1 MSGLTLQ
8 LNGLQPNGFQL
19 NGFHINGQVVLVPQ
33 SSGEEAHTAA
43 EDKGP
48 SPIAPEIK
56 ELAWGAGAFIVLLL
70 LMRVWLFPRLKKGM
84 DARYGKIRGD
94 HESADATRAA
104 ANAEVAEYEVEIA
117 SVKAQAAARLEAARG
132 VLENERTAALAEVNG
147 RIAVRR
153 TESNAASEAAR
164 AAAAEHVQAAVADVS
179 SRVSELATGHKP
191 KPAAVTGIVEALM
204 AGGAK

>member
-1 MSGLTLQ
+1 MTSVIL
-8 LNGLQPNGFQL
+8 
-19 NGFHINGQVVLVPQ
+19 HIHGQVVLVPQ
-33 SSGEEAHTAA
+33 TSGGTETVV

-56 ELAWGAGAFIVLLL
+56 ELAWGGGAFVVLFAV
-70 LMRVWLFPRLKKGM
+70 MRLWLFPRLKKGM

-94 HESADATRAA
+94 HEAADASRAA
-104 ANAEVAEYEVEIA
+104 AIFEVAEYEAEIA
-117 SVKAQAAARLEAARG
+117 TLKAQAAGRIEEARG

-153 TESNAASEAAR
+153 SESNAASEAAR
-164 AAAAEHVQAAVADVS
+164 AAAAQHVQAAVADVS

-204 AGGAK
+204 AGGKK

>member
-1 MSGLTLQ
+1 MSRFIL
-8 LNGLQPNGFQL
+8 
-19 NGFHINGQVVLVPQ
+19 HIDGAVVLVPQ
-33 SSGEEAHTAA
+33 TSGDAETVV

-56 ELAWGAGAFIVLLL
+56 ELAWGAGAFIVLFA
-70 LMRVWLFPRLKKGM
+70 LMRIWLFPRLKKGM

-104 ANAEVAEYEVEIA
+104 ANAEVAEYEAEIA
-117 SVKAQAAARLEAARG
+117 TVKAQAAARIEAARG
-132 VLENERTAALAEVNG
+132 VLEAERTAALAEVNG
-147 RIAVRR
+147 RIAIRR

-179 SRVSELATGHKP
+179 SRAAELATGHKP
-191 KPAAVTGIVEALM
+191 QAAAVSGIVASLM
-204 AGGAK
+204 AGGHK

>member
-1 MSGLTLQ
+1 VSLTL
-8 LNGLQPNGFQL
+8 
-19 NGFHINGQVVLVPQ
+19 HINGATVLVPQ
-33 SSGEEAHTAA
+33 SSGGSETVA

-56 ELAWGAGAFIVLLL
+56 ELAWGAGSFIVLFVV
-70 LMRVWLFPRLKKGM
+70 MRIWLFPRLKKGM

-94 HESADATRAA
+94 HESADAMRSSAK
-104 ANAEVAEYEVEIA
+104 AEVAEYEAEIA

-132 VLENERTAALAEVNG
+132 VLESERTTALAEVNG
-147 RIAVRR
+147 RISVRR

-179 SRVSELATGHKP
+179 SRAAELATGRKP
-191 KPAAVTGIVEALM
+191 QAAAVSGIVASLM
-204 AGGAK
+204 GGHK

>member
-1 MSGLTLQ
+1 LVSVTLQ
-8 LNGLQPNGFQL
+8 
-19 NGFHINGQVVLVPQ
+19 IDGQVVLVPQ
-33 SSGEEAHTAA
+33 SSGGSETVA

-56 ELAWGAGAFIVLLL
+56 ELAWGAGAFVVLFVV
-70 LMRVWLFPRLKKGM
+70 MRVWLFPRLKKGM

-94 HESADATRAA
+94 HEAADSNRAA
-104 ANAEVAEYEVEIA
+104 ARAEVAEYEAEIA
-117 SVKAQAAARLEAARG
+117 SVKAQAASRLEAARG
-132 VLENERTAALAEVNG
+132 VLESERTAALAEVNG

-179 SRVSELATGHKP
+179 SRAAELATGRKP
-191 KPAAVTGIVEALM
+191 QAAAVSGIVASLM
-204 AGGAK
+204 GGHK